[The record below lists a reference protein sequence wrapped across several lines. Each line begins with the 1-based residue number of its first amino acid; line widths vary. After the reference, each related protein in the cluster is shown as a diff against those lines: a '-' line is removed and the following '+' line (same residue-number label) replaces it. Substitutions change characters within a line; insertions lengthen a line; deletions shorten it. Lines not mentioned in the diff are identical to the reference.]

1 MSPLN
6 FIPPRAGPDV
16 GDVRS
21 DIGFLASPPSNLA
34 PIAPVFNATLETI
47 HLLVRDFEA
56 SFAYIK
62 GFDAYTVQVSPPIL
76 VSLNPY

>member
-1 MSPLN
+1 MSLIIYLPSWTYTDL
-6 FIPPRAGPDV
+6 R
-16 GDVRS
+16 DVRS

-34 PIAPVFNATLETI
+34 PIAAVFIATLETI

-62 GFDAYTVQVSPPIL
+62 GFDAYTVQVSPSS
-76 VSLNPY
+76 SLWIEY